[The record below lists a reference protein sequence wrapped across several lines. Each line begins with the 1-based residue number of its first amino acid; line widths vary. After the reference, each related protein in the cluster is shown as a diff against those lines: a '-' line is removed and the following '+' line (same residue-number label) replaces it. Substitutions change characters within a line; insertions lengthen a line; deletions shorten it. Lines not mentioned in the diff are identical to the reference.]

1 MIALPIT
8 LVLRLLVFGS
18 VVSSSLP
25 LAIGALSIVGTMAVL
40 RLMAMVT
47 EVSIFS
53 LNLTTA
59 MGLGL
64 AIDYS
69 LFVVSRYREELRAG
83 HEPNVAVQRTVRTA
97 GRTVAFSA
105 VTVAASL
112 CRSAEHTSELQS
124 LMRISYAVICLKK

>member
-1 MIALPIT
+1 MLALPIT
-8 LVLRLLVFGS
+8 LVLLLLVFGS

-25 LAIGALSIVGTMAVL
+25 LAIGALSIVGTMAEL

-83 HEPNVAVQRTVRTA
+83 HEPNIAVQRTVRTA
-97 GRTVAFSA
+97 GSTVAYSA
-105 VTVAASL
+105 VTVAAS
-112 CRSAEHTSELQS
+112 RSEEPTSEPQT
-124 LMRISYAVICLKK
+124 LMLYS

>member
-8 LVLRLLVFGS
+8 LVLLLLVFGS

-64 AIDYS
+64 AIAYS
-69 LFVVSRYREELRAG
+69 LFVVSRYREELRAV
-83 HEPNVAVQRTVRTA
+83 HEPNVTVQPTVRTA
-97 GRTVAFSA
+97 GRPVAFSA
-105 VTVAASL
+105 VTVATSL
-112 CRSAEHTSELQS
+112 CALRVFPLAFLPTSPLP
-124 LMRISYAVICLKK
+124 RVGV